1 MRLAGCFLL
10 RAVKLTL
17 RNSHP
22 MICHFVLL
30 DGSWNFSSPW
40 FGMTTRVQ
48 RGSGCYPGTAC
59 FCVSQGTMIRL
70 QIQRPFLN
78 RWLTIWEWLLTPTA
92 LFPWDVARIQTSDPS
107 FFLLSIWSHG
117 FIGALEKCI
126 PPCWR
131 FFQIETRK
139 ETLWRKA
146 WQLVGHPTHT
156 TSEGV
161 TSFNL

>member
-59 FCVSQGTMIRL
+59 FCVSQGTMTRL

-78 RWLTIWEWLLTPTA
+78 RWLTIWEWLLTPAA
-92 LFPWDVARIQTSDPS
+92 LFLWDVARIQKSDPS
-107 FFLLSIWSHG
+107 FLVLSIWSHVG
-117 FIGALEKCI
+117 FCWSAREMHPPVLAIFSNRNAQGNAALAHGN
-126 PPCWR
+126 W
-131 FFQIETRK
+131 
-139 ETLWRKA
+139 
-146 WQLVGHPTHT
+146 
-156 TSEGV
+156 
-161 TSFNL
+161 